1 MIRRAGGARGGRVRR
16 ELRLVIASGTLA
28 IPLPVDHRRT
38 RPRREVTSPRAAL
51 ARPSAST
58 RRSSRAEGWSTR
70 PRRPKIPAR
79 LVSRG
84 GDTTRRNSARAP
96 ENALG
101 ERRADG
107 RRAGIGERGLSRRAL
122 AHLRGEAR
130 RSEEHARVG
139 PIPAPPRV
147 RRGLAYFAGRVV
159 VVVCETRTRSF
170 ASQRIRFCA
179 FSFACVC
186 GLFRHIVKHQRVAQ
200 SKKTTFWTKS

>member
-186 GLFRHIVKHQRVAQ
+186 GLFRHIVKHQRVAPR
-200 SKKTTFWTKS
+200 FWTKS